1 MQEKKLFEY
10 AVIRIMPRVE
20 RGEFINVGV
29 ILYCASKKFLQ
40 LKYEIQSEKINTL
53 CSECDL
59 DEIKSY
65 LDIFQRICQG
75 DKNAGPIA
83 ILPAPERFRW
93 LTATRSTIV
102 QTSRVHPGLCN
113 EPEEMLSD
121 LFKKLVS

>member
-1 MQEKKLFEY
+1 MQEKRLFEY

-29 ILYCASKKFLQ
+29 ILYCASRKFLQ
-40 LKYEIQSEKINTL
+40 LKYEIHSKKINTL
-53 CSECDL
+53 CTECDL

-75 DKNAGPIA
+75 DKTAGPIA
-83 ILPAPERFRW
+83 VLPVAERFRW
-93 LTATRSTIV
+93 LTATRSTVV

-113 EPEEMLSD
+113 EPEEMLSN
-121 LFKKLVS
+121 LFNKLVM